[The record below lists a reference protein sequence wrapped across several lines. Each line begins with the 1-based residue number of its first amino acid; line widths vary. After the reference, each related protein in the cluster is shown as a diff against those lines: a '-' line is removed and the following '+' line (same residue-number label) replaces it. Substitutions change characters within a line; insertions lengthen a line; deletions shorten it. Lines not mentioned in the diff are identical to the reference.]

1 MLSITSCT
9 TYANNEHCDP
19 EKNYINSN
27 PEAIEDYKELVKKGN
42 VNSYYYKSLPV
53 KSCEYNQ
60 CIFYNAN
67 KYDFQELY
75 FDDNLRKGIY
85 TIKITN
91 DDKCFV
97 KKYSSDKNCY
107 SVTKNENDSIKSRFY
122 LEYKVIENTNYVK
135 FVDLEKNVILFESVF
150 QRYHIPTIF
159 DTPSG
164 DTCKIQYF
172 PENYIFNIFSFP
184 K

>member
-1 MLSITSCT
+1 MFNKIIF
-9 TYANNEHCDP
+9 NE
-19 EKNYINSN
+19 I
-27 PEAIEDYKELVKKGN
+27 
-42 VNSYYYKSLPV
+42 
-53 KSCEYNQ
+53 
-60 CIFYNAN
+60 
-67 KYDFQELY
+67 
-75 FDDNLRKGIY
+75 
-85 TIKITN
+85 
-91 DDKCFV
+91 CFV